1 MLSEWWNRFL
11 ASDPSLRRLRT
22 AVRVLLSVALTLGVS
37 LPLLTVWGQPAPLG
51 MIGAVVAINAAMGIN
66 EPDRRSELITFAL
79 MPLPVLAALLLS
91 ITTQQW
97 PLPHSL
103 LFLVV
108 SFAAVYV
115 RRFGARYFPL
125 GMVAFMGYFF
135 AMFLKPQMAQ
145 LPALLVAV
153 VTGAAAAAVLKL
165 VLIRDAPEGILGRGR
180 RTLRAQVHG
189 LLHAVRDVA
198 EHPRSASRRRK
209 LHNHSVRLNE
219 TALMLENTIGRL
231 DAFPEPTRDLVRQR
245 VLDVELAAENMVTRL
260 LRLIDHPSGGD
271 GEVGRAVGALLAV
284 LESPHAQI
292 RETTR
297 RVSEDVERRG
307 AVQLAMAIRRVGGSL
322 AELAGATDELGAQR
336 TGEDVA
342 TGRAEEDEPGQET
355 ETGLARPEVR
365 TAIQVTVAAGLAILF
380 GQMVSPNRWYWA
392 VITAFVVFITTNS
405 RGELLVRAWHRTL
418 GTLLG
423 VLAGI
428 LVAAN
433 ISGDLSAEL
442 VVILCCVFLAFYFA
456 GYSYAAMTFFITTM
470 LGVLYGM
477 LGVFTVSVLG
487 VRLVET
493 LVGAAAGVLAAIL
506 VLPTRTRA
514 LVRDNTA
521 EFLGA
526 LRDFLHSTGTELET
540 HGTVTDLRE
549 PTRKLDDALQ
559 QVLASSRPLTLYR
572 LRSRES
578 QVQRMAIKL
587 SGCAYYARNI
597 AVVLAQ
603 AVPMVDAD
611 TRGRL
616 AELTNALADAAE
628 ALNDR
633 NRESFDEAVATAQR
647 TSDVL
652 HDLAESLTDGPTSLH
667 RTITWLDRVTQVL
680 DDLAQELALESH
692 SVHSG
697 A

>member
-1 MLSEWWNRFL
+1 MLSQWWNRFL

-37 LPLLTVWGQPAPLG
+37 LPLLTIWGQPAPLG

-66 EPDRRSELITFAL
+66 EPEKRSELITFAL

-97 PLPHSL
+97 PLTHSL

-135 AMFLKPQMAQ
+135 AMFLKPQLPQ

-153 VTGAAAAAVLKL
+153 VAGAAAAAVLKL
-165 VLIRDAPEGILGRGR
+165 VLIRDDPEGILARGR

-198 EHPRSASRRRK
+198 EHPRSTSRRRK

-231 DAFPEPTRDLVRQR
+231 DALPESTRDLMRQR

-284 LESPHAQI
+284 LESPPAQI

-297 RVSEDVERRG
+297 EVSEQVEQRG
-307 AVQLAMAIRRVGGSL
+307 AVQLAMAIRRLGGSL

-336 TGEDVA
+336 TEED
-342 TGRAEEDEPGQET
+342 TDAEETEEQPEEET
-355 ETGLARPEVR
+355 QTGLARPEVR

-433 ISGDLSAEL
+433 ISGDLGAEL
-442 VVILCCVFLAFYFA
+442 FVILCCVFLAFYFA

-487 VRLVET
+487 LRLLET
-493 LVGAAAGVLAAIL
+493 LVGAAAGALAAIL

-526 LRDFLHSTGTELET
+526 LRDLLRSTGTELEA
-540 HGTVTDLRE
+540 HGTATDLRE
-549 PTRKLDDALQ
+549 PTRTLDDALQ
-559 QVLASSRPLTLYR
+559 KVLASSRPLTLYR

-597 AVVLAQ
+597 AVLLAQ

-616 AELTNALADAAE
+616 GELMKALADAAE

-633 NRESFDEAVATAQR
+633 DRESFDEAIATAQR
-647 TSDVL
+647 SSDVL

-680 DDLAQELALESH
+680 DDLARELALESH
-692 SVHSG
+692 SVHSS